1 MHGAP
6 SPEITISK
14 ERVPGSGVADETNDN
29 ETELEGALG
38 EDARCARLRTA
49 LREARRRLRRL
60 ESEKEA
66 LREELLS
73 AAEMIETL
81 AIDLERATLD

>member
-1 MHGAP
+1 
-6 SPEITISK
+6 
-14 ERVPGSGVADETNDN
+14 VADETKDDAKSD
-29 ETELEGALG
+29 EAELDGALG

-49 LREARRRLRRL
+49 LREARKRLRRL
-60 ESEKEA
+60 ESENEA

-73 AAEMIETL
+73 AGEMIETL

>member
-1 MHGAP
+1 
-6 SPEITISK
+6 
-14 ERVPGSGVADETNDN
+14 VADETNDDAK
-29 ETELEGALG
+29 TEGSEGDLEGALG

-49 LREARRRLRRL
+49 LREARKRLRLL
-60 ESEKEA
+60 ESENEA

-73 AAEMIETL
+73 AGEMIETL

>member
-1 MHGAP
+1 M
-6 SPEITISK
+6 
-14 ERVPGSGVADETNDN
+14 ADETNDDAK
-29 ETELEGALG
+29 TEGADGADLEGALG

-49 LREARRRLRRL
+49 LREARKRLRLL
-60 ESEKEA
+60 ESENEA

-73 AAEMIETL
+73 AGEMIETL